1 VRVEWEPCLPKAVR
15 VGDRVSDGPLHKA
28 RPMKSAHYAKTPE
41 FPEIVSSKIA
51 MRLLRKDLL
60 ILGSHKKEATKN
72 IPYNG
77 LTPV

>member
-1 VRVEWEPCLPKAVR
+1 VNCIAARLPDAVVCVHVEWEPCLPKAVR
-15 VGDRVSDGPLHKA
+15 VGDRISDEPLHKA

-60 ILGSHKKEATKN
+60 ILRK
-72 IPYNG
+72 P
-77 LTPV
+77 

>member
-1 VRVEWEPCLPKAVR
+1 
-15 VGDRVSDGPLHKA
+15 
-28 RPMKSAHYAKTPE
+28 MKSAHYAKTPE